1 MREIGTSKT
10 SKCVLGL
17 SVSHAMYIVYSRW
30 KDGREKIASAGGD
43 LGEGGADEWWRKKTG
58 RGQHQRAVH
67 ARTGRLRG
75 APDTVR

>member
-58 RGQHQRAVH
+58 REQTSEGGTRAH
-67 ARTGRLRG
+67 GRLRG
-75 APDTVR
+75 VG